1 MSRAETTAMLS
12 KLVEKR
18 LKNRVSFWASEV
30 NFDLGT
36 SKKQTNRL
44 HGIQAVHARLCAHA
58 GKCGTWRVLLLR
70 SQVLHGGFQIRPW
83 VDVLRGRELPR
94 DHKGTGRGTA
104 SQLPAATQYQSSAH
118 TIEKRRQARTAFRR
132 VRQVPILQV
141 PRRKRNAVRDDR
153 SERKENELSKT
164 IKYVECAHCGQRVGT
179 YYVTCP
185 YCGYKLVDAMQSI
198 GEALPW

>member
-36 SKKQTNRL
+36 SKNRRIDFMGFKPFTPGYVL
-44 HGIQAVHARLCAHA
+44 MPASVELGEFSCYEVKSCMADFKSGHGLTFYGDVNYLVTTRELAEEL
-58 GKCGTWRVLLLR
+58 RVNYLLPR
-70 SQVLHGGFQIRPW
+70 NINQVLTPS
-83 VDVLRGRELPR
+83 
-94 DHKGTGRGTA
+94 K
-104 SQLPAATQYQSSAH
+104 
-118 TIEKRRQARTAFRR
+118 KRRQARTAFRR
-132 VRQVPILQV
+132 VRQVSILQV